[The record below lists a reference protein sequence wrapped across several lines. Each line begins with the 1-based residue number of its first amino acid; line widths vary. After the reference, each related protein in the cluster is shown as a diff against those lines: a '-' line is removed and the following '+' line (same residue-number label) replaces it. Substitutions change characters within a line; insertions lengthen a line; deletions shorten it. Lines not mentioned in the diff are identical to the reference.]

1 MPFISLVVAR
11 GDTLIALSRR
21 LGVPP
26 QQLAADN
33 EARDAHLL
41 RAGSVLKVR
50 AADTRT
56 ITVRLQKG
64 DTLSGIATRF
74 RTTVAAIA
82 STNGLRHA
90 DRVAA
95 GQLIG
100 VPTHAWRPPT
110 PILHAPWATAPR
122 LASPPMRPPRG
133 GARPLPPS
141 VALRYAAAATSS
153 LDNVLRVTQT
163 KVAAVGIVG
172 GLVAV
177 GRLPND
183 LHNLADD
190 VAKKDLADAA
200 EDAAKAGRNGLRFVR
215 GIEEVAASFGSRAL
229 AHLVPGAN
237 VAAAALDVGIA
248 VATTAAAHA
257 STTERLTADV
267 AALASTVSAADV
279 PIVSQV
285 AGLGATAAGLWRD
298 SLADARRA
306 KRR

>member
-153 LDNVLRVTQT
+153 LDNVLRVT
-163 KVAAVGIVG
+163 
-172 GLVAV
+172 V